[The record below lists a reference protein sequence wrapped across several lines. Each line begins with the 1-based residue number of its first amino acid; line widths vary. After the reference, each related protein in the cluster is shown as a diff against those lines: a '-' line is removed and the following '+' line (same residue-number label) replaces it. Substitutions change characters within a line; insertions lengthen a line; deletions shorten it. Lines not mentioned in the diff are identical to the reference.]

1 MRPQNPCSEQQQE
14 RYYNFIIEIII
25 FTAVEDCSTLHRRV
39 YIYTN
44 SKLSYTKVNSHIK
57 YLIHIYLYMFQVS
70 VCNKAVLC
78 EKALTKNLEIAKI
91 ESLSVD
97 DIMRT
102 KNASVIKFVFHS
114 CLKYIFLISL

>member
-1 MRPQNPCSEQQQE
+1 MFRATAREILQF
-14 RYYNFIIEIII
+14 YYRNYRFYSRGKLQYI
-25 FTAVEDCSTLHRRV
+25 TQACL
-39 YIYTN
+39 YIYIN
-44 SKLSYTKVNSHIK
+44 SKVSYTKVNSHIK
-57 YLIHIYLYMFQVS
+57 YLIHIYLHMFQVS
-70 VCNKAVLC
+70 VCNKALLC
-78 EKALTKNLEIAKI
+78 EKALTRNLEIAKI